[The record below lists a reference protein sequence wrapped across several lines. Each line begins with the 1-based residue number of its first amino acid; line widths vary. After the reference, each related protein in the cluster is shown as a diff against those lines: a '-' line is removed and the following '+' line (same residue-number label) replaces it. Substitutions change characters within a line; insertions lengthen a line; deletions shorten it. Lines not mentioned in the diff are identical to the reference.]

1 MVAFKYSGLRI
12 VFYILVVILEL
23 DACKSKLK
31 KQLHNRLLKKN
42 LFFTADMV
50 LKFTNFYIVKLLA
63 NDD

>member
-31 KQLHNRLLKKN
+31 KQLHNCLLKKI
-42 LFFTADMV
+42 FFTAEMV